1 MERIDRRPR
10 PGADRWG
17 ILLGSQETIMT
28 GNAPFKRRVR
38 ARMARTG
45 ESYATARVRLLAG
58 RSSATLHVT
67 NGDSAAGTLRRI
79 GLAGRVLPWRDAL
92 HAGPVPAVGDREL
105 RRVRAGFLA
114 GEDPADRGRLQRW
127 LAHRDRTLLANR
139 DGEYLLWFEAD
150 LYDQLQLAQ
159 ILAALGE
166 LGVPPERI
174 TLVCIGEYP
183 GVAHFGGLGEL
194 GPEQLQGLLGTAA
207 VRLGPAAMA
216 LAGSAWAALR
226 APEPG
231 GLGAIAATA
240 SPELRFLGEAFDRLS
255 REYPSTRDGLS
266 LTERRILAASA
277 DGARTA
283 GEVFARVGAR
293 EARPY
298 LGDLF
303 CFQIVAGLARART
316 PLLAAEPPTGA
327 VGAGTG
333 VRPTAAGRRVLG
345 GDADQVALNGIDRW
359 IGGVHLAGPD
369 SPWRWDEGTESI
381 VAVPDR

>member
-1 MERIDRRPR
+1 MERIDRPPR

-17 ILLGSQETIMT
+17 VLSGSQETIMT
-28 GNAPFKRRVR
+28 SNAHFKRRVR

-45 ESYATARVRLLAG
+45 ESYATARVRLLAD
-58 RSSATLHVT
+58 RPTAALHVT
-67 NGDSAAGTLRRI
+67 NGDSAAGTLRRTRL
-79 GLAGRVLPWRDAL
+79 GGRVLPWRDAL

-114 GEDPADRGRLQRW
+114 GEDPTGRGRLLRW
-127 LAHRDRTLLANR
+127 LAHRDRTLSANR

-159 ILAALGE
+159 IVATLGL

-183 GVAHFGGLGEL
+183 GIAHFGGLGEL
-194 GPEQLQGLLGTAA
+194 GPEQLHGLLATAA

-216 LAGSAWAALR
+216 LAGRAWAALR

-231 GLGAIAATA
+231 DLGAIAAAA

-266 LTERRILAASA
+266 LTERRILAAAA
-277 DGARTA
+277 DGAGTA

-303 CFQIVAGLARART
+303 CYRIVAELAGART

-327 VGAGTG
+327 VGAATR
-333 VRPTAAGRRVLG
+333 VRLTAAGRRVLG
-345 GDADQVALNGIDRW
+345 GDADHVAVNGVDRW
-359 IGGVHLAGPD
+359 VGGVHLAGPD

-381 VAVPDR
+381 SPRRGG

>member
-1 MERIDRRPR
+1 MERIDRPPR

-17 ILLGSQETIMT
+17 VLSGSQETIMT
-28 GNAPFKRRVR
+28 SNAHFKRRVR

-45 ESYATARVRLLAG
+45 ESYATARVRLLAD
-58 RSSATLHVT
+58 RPTAALHVT
-67 NGDSAAGTLRRI
+67 NGDSAAGTLRRTRL
-79 GLAGRVLPWRDAL
+79 GGRVLPWRDAL
-92 HAGPVPAVGDREL
+92 HAGPVPAVGHREL

-114 GEDPADRGRLQRW
+114 GEDPTGRGRLLRW
-127 LAHRDRTLLANR
+127 LGHRDRTLSANR

-159 ILAALGE
+159 IVATLGL

-183 GVAHFGGLGEL
+183 GIAHFGGLGEL
-194 GPEQLQGLLGTAA
+194 GPEQLHGLLATAA

-216 LAGSAWAALR
+216 LAGRAWAALR

-231 GLGAIAATA
+231 DLGAIAAAA

-266 LTERRILAASA
+266 LTERRILAAAA
-277 DGARTA
+277 DGAGTA

-303 CFQIVAGLARART
+303 CYRIVAELAGART

-327 VGAGTG
+327 VGAATR
-333 VRPTAAGRRVLG
+333 VRLTAAGRRVLG
-345 GDADQVALNGIDRW
+345 GDADHVAVNGVDRW
-359 IGGVHLAGPD
+359 VGGVHLAGPD

-381 VAVPDR
+381 SPRRGG